1 MFGCNTIFYAPARVH
16 KGARPHGQAM
26 AGVPLALDA
35 APWPPTP
42 GAPQGLGYRLFSRFS
57 IGTRLAAMMVLAATV
72 SALLAAM
79 GIRGLAAANES
90 LRTVYEE
97 RMVPV
102 RSLGQIAHL
111 MLSNQLQLQMALV
124 ASKPHGPLARMALQP
139 EEARR
144 AAQALEHN
152 MLAIDRLWAPYAA
165 APKRP
170 QEAALAERFS
180 RQRDAYLHEAVKP
193 AMDALHSLDYAG
205 IQRLAGTARTLYE
218 RASPDIQAL
227 TDLQFEQAHATYEAG
242 VQRHAQTRQWAV
254 GALLASMAL
263 LSFLGAMLIRS
274 IVRPLRQ
281 VGRMFRKIAAGQ
293 LDTPIAVHGQDE
305 ISTLFFELRAM
316 QSRLATHE
324 LAIHQMA
331 YGDALTHLPNRRWLR
346 DRIQAALDASRQDTQ
361 HRALLLLDLD
371 NFKTINDT
379 LGHGVGDQYLV
390 EIARRL
396 SLTVQATHAVAR
408 IGGDEFVVLME
419 HLPADKAEAL
429 AHAQALAQQLL
440 AAIAQPCPLPG
451 LVHHGSASIGVC
463 LFRRGNASLHELL
476 KRADTA
482 MYQAKNAGRNGY
494 CLFDP
499 ALQARLENE
508 AALEAALR
516 NAVHAGQLALHFQA
530 QVNPAGQVLGAEVLL
545 RWQHPLHGNV
555 PPAQFI
561 PIAEASGLILPIGE
575 WVLQQAC
582 AQLSAWAGQPHTQHL
597 ELAVNVSAR
606 QFRHPDFVAQVCQT
620 LQQSGAP
627 ATRLVLELTESL
639 VIHDV
644 ADTVAKMQALR
655 HQGVRFALDDFG
667 TGYSSLAHLKRLPLH
682 QLKID
687 RSFVQD
693 IVSEPDDAAIVQ
705 TIIGMARNLGLSVIA
720 EGVETPAQRHA
731 LQHLDCQVFQGF
743 LFGHP
748 LPLNAFEPWLAE
760 HPTPQPLSPP
770 ATVVTANPRELS

>member
-1 MFGCNTIFYAPARVH
+1 MPV
-16 KGARPHGQAM
+16 
-26 AGVPLALDA
+26 ALDVT
-35 APWPPTP
+35 PHPTP
-42 GAPQGLGYRLFSRFS
+42 GTPQGMGYRLFSRFR

-79 GIRGLAAANES
+79 GIRGLAAANDR
-90 LRTVYEE
+90 LRSVYEE
-97 RMVPV
+97 RMTPV
-102 RSLGQIAHL
+102 RSLAQIAHL
-111 MLSNQLQLQMALV
+111 MLSNQLQLQVALA
-124 ASKPHGPLARMALQP
+124 ASNPHGAPARTALQP

-152 MLAIDRLWAPYAA
+152 MLAIDQLWEPYAA
-165 APKRP
+165 APKEP
-170 QEAALAERFS
+170 PEATLAERFS
-180 RQRDAYLHEAVKP
+180 RQRAAYLHEAVEP
-193 AMDALHSLDYAG
+193 AMAALRKLDYADT
-205 IQRLAGTARTLYE
+205 QRLAALAYTLYE

-227 TDLQFEQAHATYEAG
+227 TDLQFELAHATYEAG

-263 LSFLGAMLIRS
+263 LGFLGAMLIRS
-274 IVRPLRQ
+274 IVRPLQQ
-281 VGRMFRKIAAGQ
+281 VGRMFRKIAAGH

-316 QSRLATHE
+316 QGRLATHE

-346 DRIQAALDASRQDTQ
+346 DRIQAALDASRHDEQ
-361 HRALLLLDLD
+361 HRAVLLLDLD

-379 LGHGVGDQYLV
+379 LGHEVGDQYLV

-419 HLPADKAEAL
+419 HLPADEGEAL
-429 AHAQALAQQLL
+429 AQAQAQALAQQLL
-440 AAIAQPCPLPG
+440 AATAQPCPLPG

-463 LFRRGNASLHELL
+463 LFRRGNTSLHELL

-482 MYQAKNAGRNGY
+482 MYQAKNAGRNAY
-494 CLFDP
+494 RLFDP
-499 ALQARLENE
+499 ALQARLEKE

-516 NAVHAGQLALHFQA
+516 DAIHADQLALHFQA
-530 QVNPAGQVLGAEVLL
+530 QINQTGHVLGAEVLL

-561 PIAEASGLILPIGE
+561 PIAEATGLILPIGE

-582 AQLSAWAGQPHTQHL
+582 AQLYAWAGQPRTQHL

-606 QFRHPDFVAQVCQT
+606 QFRRTDFVAHVVRT

-627 ATRLVLELTESL
+627 PTRLVLELTESL

-644 ADTVAKMQALR
+644 ADTAAKMQALR
-655 HQGVRFALDDFG
+655 HHGVRFALDDFG
-667 TGYSSLAHLKRLPLH
+667 TGYSSLTHLKRLPLH

>member
-1 MFGCNTIFYAPARVH
+1 MPV
-16 KGARPHGQAM
+16 
-26 AGVPLALDA
+26 ALDVT
-35 APWPPTP
+35 PHPTP
-42 GAPQGLGYRLFSRFS
+42 GTPQGMGYRLFSRFR

-79 GIRGLAAANES
+79 GIRGLAAANDS
-90 LRTVYEE
+90 LRSVYEE
-97 RMVPV
+97 RMTPV
-102 RSLGQIAHL
+102 RSLAQIAHL
-111 MLSNQLQLQMALV
+111 MLSNQLQLQVALA
-124 ASKPHGPLARMALQP
+124 ASNPHGAPARTALQP

-152 MLAIDRLWAPYAA
+152 MLAIDQLWEPYAA
-165 APKRP
+165 APKEP
-170 QEAALAERFS
+170 PEATLAERFS
-180 RQRDAYLHEAVKP
+180 RQRAAYLHEAVEP
-193 AMDALHSLDYAG
+193 AMAALRKLDYADT
-205 IQRLAGTARTLYE
+205 QRLAALAYTLYE

-227 TDLQFEQAHATYEAG
+227 TDLQFELAHATYEAG

-263 LSFLGAMLIRS
+263 LGFLGAMLIRS
-274 IVRPLRQ
+274 IVRPLQQ
-281 VGRMFRKIAAGQ
+281 VGRMFRKIAAGH

-316 QSRLATHE
+316 QGRLATHE

-346 DRIQAALDASRQDTQ
+346 DRIQAALDASRHDEQ
-361 HRALLLLDLD
+361 HRAVLLLDLD

-379 LGHGVGDQYLV
+379 LGHEVGDQYLV

-419 HLPADKAEAL
+419 HLPADEGEAL
-429 AHAQALAQQLL
+429 AQAQALAQQLL
-440 AAIAQPCPLPG
+440 AATAQPCPLPG

-463 LFRRGNASLHELL
+463 LFRRGNTSLHELL
-476 KRADTA
+476 KRADKA
-482 MYQAKNAGRNGY
+482 MYQAKNAGRNAY
-494 CLFDP
+494 RLFDP
-499 ALQARLENE
+499 ALQARLEKE

-516 NAVHAGQLALHFQA
+516 DAIHADQLALHFQA
-530 QVNPAGQVLGAEVLL
+530 QINQTGHVLGAEVLL

-561 PIAEASGLILPIGE
+561 PIAEATGLILPIGE

-582 AQLSAWAGQPHTQHL
+582 AQLYAWAGQPRTQHL

-606 QFRHPDFVAQVCQT
+606 QFRRTDFVAHVVRT

-627 ATRLVLELTESL
+627 PTRLVLELTESL

-644 ADTVAKMQALR
+644 ADT
-655 HQGVRFALDDFG
+655 
-667 TGYSSLAHLKRLPLH
+667 
-682 QLKID
+682 
-687 RSFVQD
+687 
-693 IVSEPDDAAIVQ
+693 AA
-705 TIIGMARNLGLSVIA
+705 
-720 EGVETPAQRHA
+720 
-731 LQHLDCQVFQGF
+731 
-743 LFGHP
+743 
-748 LPLNAFEPWLAE
+748 
-760 HPTPQPLSPP
+760 
-770 ATVVTANPRELS
+770 

>member
-1 MFGCNTIFYAPARVH
+1 MPV
-16 KGARPHGQAM
+16 
-26 AGVPLALDA
+26 ALDVT
-35 APWPPTP
+35 PHPTP
-42 GAPQGLGYRLFSRFS
+42 GTPQGMGYRLFSRFR

-79 GIRGLAAANES
+79 GIRGLAAANDS
-90 LRTVYEE
+90 LRSVYEE
-97 RMVPV
+97 RMTPV
-102 RSLGQIAHL
+102 RSLAQIAHL
-111 MLSNQLQLQMALV
+111 MLSNQLQLQVALA
-124 ASKPHGPLARMALQP
+124 ASNPHGAPARTALQP

-152 MLAIDRLWAPYAA
+152 MLAIDQLWEPYAA
-165 APKRP
+165 APKEP
-170 QEAALAERFS
+170 PEATLAERFS
-180 RQRDAYLHEAVKP
+180 RQRAAYLHETVEP
-193 AMDALHSLDYAG
+193 AMAALRKLDYADT
-205 IQRLAGTARTLYE
+205 QRLAALAYTLYE

-227 TDLQFEQAHATYEAG
+227 TDLQFELAHATYEAG

-263 LSFLGAMLIRS
+263 LGFLGAMLIRS
-274 IVRPLRQ
+274 IVRPLQQ
-281 VGRMFRKIAAGQ
+281 VGRMFRKIAAGH

-316 QSRLATHE
+316 QGRLATHE

-346 DRIQAALDASRQDTQ
+346 DRIQAALDASRHDEQ
-361 HRALLLLDLD
+361 HRAVLLLDLD

-379 LGHGVGDQYLV
+379 LGHEVGDQYLV

-419 HLPADKAEAL
+419 HLPADEGEAL
-429 AHAQALAQQLL
+429 AQAQALAQQLL
-440 AAIAQPCPLPG
+440 AATAQPCPLPG

-463 LFRRGNASLHELL
+463 LFRRGNTSLHELL

-482 MYQAKNAGRNGY
+482 MYQAKNAGRNAY
-494 CLFDP
+494 RLFDP
-499 ALQARLENE
+499 ALQARLEKE

-516 NAVHAGQLALHFQA
+516 DAIHADQLALHFQA
-530 QVNPAGQVLGAEVLL
+530 QINQTGHVLGAEVLL

-561 PIAEASGLILPIGE
+561 PIAEATGLILPIGE

-582 AQLSAWAGQPHTQHL
+582 AQLYAWAGQPRTQHL

-606 QFRHPDFVAQVCQT
+606 QFRRTDFVAHVVRT

-627 ATRLVLELTESL
+627 PTRLVLELTESL

-644 ADTVAKMQALR
+644 ADT
-655 HQGVRFALDDFG
+655 
-667 TGYSSLAHLKRLPLH
+667 
-682 QLKID
+682 
-687 RSFVQD
+687 
-693 IVSEPDDAAIVQ
+693 AA
-705 TIIGMARNLGLSVIA
+705 
-720 EGVETPAQRHA
+720 
-731 LQHLDCQVFQGF
+731 
-743 LFGHP
+743 
-748 LPLNAFEPWLAE
+748 
-760 HPTPQPLSPP
+760 
-770 ATVVTANPRELS
+770 

>member
-1 MFGCNTIFYAPARVH
+1 MPV
-16 KGARPHGQAM
+16 
-26 AGVPLALDA
+26 ALDVT
-35 APWPPTP
+35 PHPTP
-42 GAPQGLGYRLFSRFS
+42 GTPQGMGYRLFSRFR

-79 GIRGLAAANES
+79 GIRGLAAANDS
-90 LRTVYEE
+90 LRSVYEE
-97 RMVPV
+97 RMTPV
-102 RSLGQIAHL
+102 RSLAQIAHL
-111 MLSNQLQLQMALV
+111 MLSNQLQLQVALA
-124 ASKPHGPLARMALQP
+124 ASNPHGAPARTALQP

-152 MLAIDRLWAPYAA
+152 MLAIDQLWEPYAA
-165 APKRP
+165 APKEP
-170 QEAALAERFS
+170 PEATLAERFS
-180 RQRDAYLHEAVKP
+180 RQRAAYLHEAVEP
-193 AMDALHSLDYAG
+193 AMAALRKLDYADT
-205 IQRLAGTARTLYE
+205 QRLAALAYTLYE

-227 TDLQFEQAHATYEAG
+227 TDLQFELAHATYEAG

-263 LSFLGAMLIRS
+263 LGFLGAMLIRS
-274 IVRPLRQ
+274 MVRPLQQ
-281 VGRMFRKIAAGQ
+281 VGRMFRKIAAGH

-316 QSRLATHE
+316 QGRLATHE

-346 DRIQAALDASRQDTQ
+346 DRIQAALDASRHDEQ
-361 HRALLLLDLD
+361 HRAVLLLDLD

-379 LGHGVGDQYLV
+379 LGHEVGDQYLV

-419 HLPADKAEAL
+419 HLPADEGEAL
-429 AHAQALAQQLL
+429 AQAQALAQQLL
-440 AAIAQPCPLPG
+440 AATAQPCPLPG

-463 LFRRGNASLHELL
+463 LFRRGNTSLHELL

-482 MYQAKNAGRNGY
+482 MYQAKNAGRNAY
-494 CLFDP
+494 RLFDP
-499 ALQARLENE
+499 ALQARLEKE

-516 NAVHAGQLALHFQA
+516 DAIHADQLALHFQA
-530 QVNPAGQVLGAEVLL
+530 QINQTGHVLGAEVLL

-561 PIAEASGLILPIGE
+561 PIAEATGLILPIGE

-582 AQLSAWAGQPHTQHL
+582 AQLYAWAGQPRTQHL

-606 QFRHPDFVAQVCQT
+606 QFRRTDFVAHVVRT

-627 ATRLVLELTESL
+627 PTRLVLELTESL

-644 ADTVAKMQALR
+644 ADT
-655 HQGVRFALDDFG
+655 
-667 TGYSSLAHLKRLPLH
+667 
-682 QLKID
+682 
-687 RSFVQD
+687 
-693 IVSEPDDAAIVQ
+693 AA
-705 TIIGMARNLGLSVIA
+705 
-720 EGVETPAQRHA
+720 
-731 LQHLDCQVFQGF
+731 
-743 LFGHP
+743 
-748 LPLNAFEPWLAE
+748 
-760 HPTPQPLSPP
+760 
-770 ATVVTANPRELS
+770 

>member
-1 MFGCNTIFYAPARVH
+1 MPV
-16 KGARPHGQAM
+16 
-26 AGVPLALDA
+26 ALDVT
-35 APWPPTP
+35 PHPTP
-42 GAPQGLGYRLFSRFS
+42 GTPQGMGYRLFSRFR

-79 GIRGLAAANES
+79 GIRGLAAANDS
-90 LRTVYEE
+90 LRSVYEE
-97 RMVPV
+97 RMTPV
-102 RSLGQIAHL
+102 RSLAQIAHL
-111 MLSNQLQLQMALV
+111 MLSNQLQLQVALA
-124 ASKPHGPLARMALQP
+124 ASNPHGAPARTALQP

-152 MLAIDRLWAPYAA
+152 MLAIDQLWEPYAA
-165 APKRP
+165 APKEP
-170 QEAALAERFS
+170 PEATLAERFS
-180 RQRDAYLHEAVKP
+180 RQRAAYLHETVEP
-193 AMDALHSLDYAG
+193 AMAALRKLDYADT
-205 IQRLAGTARTLYE
+205 QRLAALAYTLYE

-227 TDLQFEQAHATYEAG
+227 TDLQFELAHATYEAG

-263 LSFLGAMLIRS
+263 LGFLGAMLIRS
-274 IVRPLRQ
+274 IVRPLQQ
-281 VGRMFRKIAAGQ
+281 VGRMFRKIAAGH

-316 QSRLATHE
+316 QGRLATHE

-346 DRIQAALDASRQDTQ
+346 DRIQAALDASRHDEQ
-361 HRALLLLDLD
+361 HRAVLLLDLD

-379 LGHGVGDQYLV
+379 LGHEVGDQYLV

-419 HLPADKAEAL
+419 HLPADEGEAL
-429 AHAQALAQQLL
+429 AQAQALAQQLL
-440 AAIAQPCPLPG
+440 AATAQPCPLPG

-463 LFRRGNASLHELL
+463 LFRRGNTSLHELL
-476 KRADTA
+476 KRADKA
-482 MYQAKNAGRNGY
+482 MYQAKNAGRNAY
-494 CLFDP
+494 RLFDP
-499 ALQARLENE
+499 ALQARLEKE

-516 NAVHAGQLALHFQA
+516 DAIHADQLALHFQA
-530 QVNPAGQVLGAEVLL
+530 QINQTGHVLGAEVLL

-561 PIAEASGLILPIGE
+561 PIAEATGLILPIGE

-582 AQLSAWAGQPHTQHL
+582 AQLYAWAGQPRTQHL

-606 QFRHPDFVAQVCQT
+606 QFRRTDFVAHVVRT

-627 ATRLVLELTESL
+627 PTRLVLELTESL

-644 ADTVAKMQALR
+644 ADT
-655 HQGVRFALDDFG
+655 
-667 TGYSSLAHLKRLPLH
+667 
-682 QLKID
+682 
-687 RSFVQD
+687 
-693 IVSEPDDAAIVQ
+693 AA
-705 TIIGMARNLGLSVIA
+705 
-720 EGVETPAQRHA
+720 
-731 LQHLDCQVFQGF
+731 
-743 LFGHP
+743 
-748 LPLNAFEPWLAE
+748 
-760 HPTPQPLSPP
+760 
-770 ATVVTANPRELS
+770 

>member
-1 MFGCNTIFYAPARVH
+1 M
-16 KGARPHGQAM
+16 
-26 AGVPLALDA
+26 PLPLDVT
-35 APWPPTP
+35 PWPPMP
-42 GAPQGLGYRLFSRFS
+42 GTPQGMGHRLFSRFR

-111 MLSNQLQLQMALV
+111 MLSNQLQLQMALAV
-124 ASKPHGPLARMALQP
+124 SMPHGTRTRPALQP

-144 AAQALEHN
+144 AAQAIEQN
-152 MLAIDRLWAPYAA
+152 MLTIDRLWGFYAA
-165 APKRP
+165 APKGP
-170 QEAALAERFS
+170 QEATLAERFD
-180 RQRDAYLHEAVKP
+180 RQRGAYLHEAVKP
-193 AMDALHSLDYAG
+193 AMDALRNLDYAD
-205 IQRLAGTARTLYE
+205 IQRLAGTAHTLYE
-218 RASPDIQAL
+218 KASPDIQAL
-227 TDLQFEQAHATYEAG
+227 TDLQFELAHASYEAG

-274 IVRPLRQ
+274 IVHPLRQ
-281 VGRMFRKIAAGQ
+281 VGAMFRKIAAGQ
-293 LDTPIAVHGQDE
+293 LDSPIAVHGRDE

-316 QSRLATHE
+316 QSRLAAHE
-324 LAIHQMA
+324 QAIHQLA
-331 YGDALTHLPNRRWLR
+331 YFDPLTHLPNRRLLR
-346 DRIQAALDASRQDTQ
+346 DRIQAALDASGQDEQ
-361 HRALLLLDLD
+361 HRAVLLLDLD

-379 LGHGVGDQYLV
+379 LGHEVGDQYLV
-390 EIARRL
+390 EIAHRL
-396 SLTVQATHAVAR
+396 RQTVREPHAVAR

-419 HLPADKAEAL
+419 HLPADETAALAQAEAL
-429 AHAQALAQQLL
+429 ARQLL
-440 AAIAQPCPLPG
+440 AATALPCQLPG
-451 LVHHGSASIGVC
+451 LVHHGSVSIGVC
-463 LFRRGNASLHELL
+463 LFRRGNVSIQELL

-494 CLFDP
+494 RLFDP
-499 ALQARLENE
+499 AMQAQLEKD
-508 AALEAALR
+508 ATLEATLR
-516 NAVHAGQLALHFQA
+516 DAIHADQLALHFQP
-530 QVNPAGQVLGAEVLL
+530 QVNLAGQVLGAEVLL

-561 PIAEASGLILPIGE
+561 PIAEASGLILPIGQ

-582 AQLSAWAGQPHTQHL
+582 AQLSAWAGQPHTRHV

-606 QFRHPDFVAQVCQT
+606 QFRHPDFVTQVCQA
-620 LQQSGAP
+620 LKQSGAP
-627 ATRLVLELTESL
+627 PTRLVLELTESL

-644 ADTVAKMQALR
+644 VDTVTKMQALR
-655 HQGVRFALDDFG
+655 SHGVRFALDDFG

-693 IVSEPDDAAIVQ
+693 IVSDSDDAAIVQ

-720 EGVETPAQRHA
+720 EGVETLAQCHSLHR
-731 LQHLDCQVFQGF
+731 LDCQVFQGY
-743 LFGHP
+743 LFGRPVP
-748 LPLNAFEPWLAE
+748 LEQIEHWLAQS
-760 HPTPQPLSPP
+760 PTPPPLS
-770 ATVVTANPRELS
+770 ATAAAAAPIHESLS

>member
-1 MFGCNTIFYAPARVH
+1 MT
-16 KGARPHGQAM
+16 
-26 AGVPLALDA
+26 GVPLALDA

-42 GAPQGLGYRLFSRFS
+42 GTPQGLGYRLFSRFS

-79 GIRGLAAANES
+79 GLQGLAAGNES

-97 RMVPV
+97 RMTPV
-102 RSLGQIAHL
+102 RSLAQIAHL
-111 MLSNQLQLQMALV
+111 MLSNQLQVQMALAQS
-124 ASKPHGPLARMALQP
+124 ASAGVRARTTLQP
-139 EEARR
+139 EGARR
-144 AAQALEHN
+144 AAQAMESN
-152 MLAIDRLWAPYAA
+152 MLAIDQLWASYGA
-165 APKRP
+165 APKGS
-170 QEAALAERFS
+170 QEALLAERFTQ
-180 RQRDAYLHEAVKP
+180 QRTGYREDAIKP
-193 AMDALHSLDYAG
+193 AIAALRGLDYTETL
-205 IQRLAGTARTLYE
+205 RLADTARRVYE
-218 RASPDIQAL
+218 RDSPDIQAL
-227 TDLQFEQAHATYEAG
+227 IDLQFEQAHATYEAG
-242 VQRHAQTRQWAV
+242 VQRHAQTRQWAI

-263 LSFLGAMLIRS
+263 LGFLGTMLIRS
-274 IVRPLRQ
+274 IVRPLQQ
-281 VGRMFRKIAAGQ
+281 VGTVFRNIAAGQ
-293 LDTPIAVHGQDE
+293 LNSPITIHGKDE
-305 ISTLFFELRAM
+305 ICTLLFELRAM
-316 QSRLATHE
+316 QSRLASHE
-324 LAIHQMA
+324 QAIHQLA
-331 YGDALTHLPNRRWLR
+331 YFDPLTRLPNRRLLR
-346 DRIQAALDASRQDTQ
+346 DRIQGALEASGQDEQ

-379 LGHGVGDQYLV
+379 LGHEVGDLYLV
-390 EIARRL
+390 EIARRMR
-396 SLTVQATHAVAR
+396 QAVWEPHSVAR
-408 IGGDEFVVLME
+408 IGGDEFVVLMD
-419 HLPADKAEAL
+419 HLPADETKAL
-429 AHAQALAQQLL
+429 AQAEALAQQLL
-440 AAIAQPCPLPG
+440 ATTARPCALPG
-451 LVHHGSASIGVC
+451 QTYHGSASIGVC
-463 LFRRGNASLHELL
+463 LFRRSNTSIHELL

-494 CLFDP
+494 RLFDP
-499 ALQARLENE
+499 ALQGRLENE
-508 AALEAALR
+508 AALEVSLR
-516 NAVHAGQLALHFQA
+516 DAIEADQLVLHFQA
-530 QVNPAGQVLGAEVLL
+530 QVNHDGQALGAEVLL
-545 RWQHPLHGNV
+545 RWEHPLHGNV
-555 PPAQFI
+555 APAQFI

-582 AQLSAWAGQPHTQHL
+582 AQLSVWAGQPHTQHL

-693 IVSEPDDAAIVQ
+693 IVTDLNDAAIVQ

-760 HPTPQPLSPP
+760 HPAPSTFSTTAIAVAPHPQ
-770 ATVVTANPRELS
+770 ELS

>member
-1 MFGCNTIFYAPARVH
+1 MPV
-16 KGARPHGQAM
+16 
-26 AGVPLALDA
+26 ALDVT
-35 APWPPTP
+35 PHPTP
-42 GAPQGLGYRLFSRFS
+42 GTPQGMGYRLFSRFR

-79 GIRGLAAANES
+79 GIRGLAAANDS
-90 LRTVYEE
+90 LRSVYEE
-97 RMVPV
+97 LMSPV
-102 RSLGQIAHL
+102 RSLAQIAHL
-111 MLSNQLQLQMALV
+111 MLSNQLQLQVALA
-124 ASKPHGPLARMALQP
+124 ASNPHGAPARTALQP

-152 MLAIDRLWAPYAA
+152 MLAIDQLWEPYAA
-165 APKRP
+165 APKEP
-170 QEAALAERFS
+170 PEATLAERFS
-180 RQRDAYLHEAVKP
+180 RQRAAYLHEAVEP
-193 AMDALHSLDYAG
+193 AMAALRKLDYADT
-205 IQRLAGTARTLYE
+205 QRLAALAYTLYE

-227 TDLQFEQAHATYEAG
+227 TDLQFELAHATYEAG

-263 LSFLGAMLIRS
+263 LGFLGAMLIRS
-274 IVRPLRQ
+274 IVRPLQQ
-281 VGRMFRKIAAGQ
+281 VGRMFRKIAAGH

-316 QSRLATHE
+316 QGRLATHE

-346 DRIQAALDASRQDTQ
+346 DRIQAALDASRHDEQ
-361 HRALLLLDLD
+361 HRAVLLLDLD

-379 LGHGVGDQYLV
+379 LGHEVGDQYLV

-419 HLPADKAEAL
+419 HLPADEGEAL
-429 AHAQALAQQLL
+429 AQAQALAQQLL
-440 AAIAQPCPLPG
+440 AATAQPCPLPG

-463 LFRRGNASLHELL
+463 LFRRGNTSLHELL
-476 KRADTA
+476 KRADKA
-482 MYQAKNAGRNGY
+482 MYQAKNAGRNAY
-494 CLFDP
+494 RLFDP
-499 ALQARLENE
+499 ALQARLEKE

-516 NAVHAGQLALHFQA
+516 DAIHADQLALHFQA
-530 QVNPAGQVLGAEVLL
+530 QINQTGHVLGAEVLL

-561 PIAEASGLILPIGE
+561 PIAEATGLILPIGE

-582 AQLSAWAGQPHTQHL
+582 AQLYAWAGQPRTQHL

-606 QFRHPDFVAQVCQT
+606 QFRRTDFVAHVVRT

-627 ATRLVLELTESL
+627 PTRLVLELTESL

-644 ADTVAKMQALR
+644 ADT
-655 HQGVRFALDDFG
+655 
-667 TGYSSLAHLKRLPLH
+667 
-682 QLKID
+682 
-687 RSFVQD
+687 
-693 IVSEPDDAAIVQ
+693 AA
-705 TIIGMARNLGLSVIA
+705 
-720 EGVETPAQRHA
+720 
-731 LQHLDCQVFQGF
+731 
-743 LFGHP
+743 
-748 LPLNAFEPWLAE
+748 
-760 HPTPQPLSPP
+760 
-770 ATVVTANPRELS
+770 

>member
-1 MFGCNTIFYAPARVH
+1 MPV
-16 KGARPHGQAM
+16 
-26 AGVPLALDA
+26 ALDVT
-35 APWPPTP
+35 PHPTP
-42 GAPQGLGYRLFSRFS
+42 GTPQGMGYRLFSRFR

-79 GIRGLAAANES
+79 GIRGLAAANDS
-90 LRTVYEE
+90 LRSVYEE
-97 RMVPV
+97 RMTPV
-102 RSLGQIAHL
+102 RSLAQIAHL
-111 MLSNQLQLQMALV
+111 MLSNQLQLQVALA
-124 ASKPHGPLARMALQP
+124 ASNPHGAPARTALQP

-152 MLAIDRLWAPYAA
+152 MLAIDQLWEPYAA
-165 APKRP
+165 APKEP
-170 QEAALAERFS
+170 PEATLAERFS
-180 RQRDAYLHEAVKP
+180 RQRAAYLHEAVEP
-193 AMDALHSLDYAG
+193 AMAALRKLDYADT
-205 IQRLAGTARTLYE
+205 QRLAALAYTLYE

-227 TDLQFEQAHATYEAG
+227 TDLQFELAHATYEAG

-263 LSFLGAMLIRS
+263 LGFLGAMLIRS
-274 IVRPLRQ
+274 IVRPLQQ
-281 VGRMFRKIAAGQ
+281 VGRMFRKIAAGH

-316 QSRLATHE
+316 QGRLATHE

-346 DRIQAALDASRQDTQ
+346 DRIQAALDASRHDEQ
-361 HRALLLLDLD
+361 HRAVLLLDLD

-379 LGHGVGDQYLV
+379 LGHEVGDQYLV

-419 HLPADKAEAL
+419 HLPADEGEAL
-429 AHAQALAQQLL
+429 AQAQALAQQLL
-440 AAIAQPCPLPG
+440 AATAQPCPLPG

-463 LFRRGNASLHELL
+463 LFRRGNTSLHELL

-482 MYQAKNAGRNGY
+482 MYQAKNAGRNAY
-494 CLFDP
+494 RLFDP
-499 ALQARLENE
+499 ALQARLEKE

-516 NAVHAGQLALHFQA
+516 DAIHADQLALHFQA
-530 QVNPAGQVLGAEVLL
+530 QINQTGHVLGAEVLL

-561 PIAEASGLILPIGE
+561 PIAEATGLILPIGE

-582 AQLSAWAGQPHTQHL
+582 AQLYAWAGQPRTQHL

-606 QFRHPDFVAQVCQT
+606 QFRRTDFVAHVVRT

-627 ATRLVLELTESL
+627 PTRLVLELTESL

-644 ADTVAKMQALR
+644 ADT
-655 HQGVRFALDDFG
+655 
-667 TGYSSLAHLKRLPLH
+667 
-682 QLKID
+682 
-687 RSFVQD
+687 
-693 IVSEPDDAAIVQ
+693 AA
-705 TIIGMARNLGLSVIA
+705 
-720 EGVETPAQRHA
+720 
-731 LQHLDCQVFQGF
+731 
-743 LFGHP
+743 
-748 LPLNAFEPWLAE
+748 
-760 HPTPQPLSPP
+760 
-770 ATVVTANPRELS
+770 